1 MWEHLKRIIKPNG
14 VIVMTA
20 SQPFTT
26 ILIASNMKMFKYDWI
41 WSKGN
46 TTGFLNANKMPLRGH
61 EEVLVFSEA
70 KNGRHTYNPQK
81 TKGLMRKKGGYH
93 NKKAELYGDFKSKPV
108 VNDIYHPTSILDVG
122 TVYRNKNVHPTQKPV
137 ALMEYLIKTY
147 TNEGE
152 TVLDFTCGSGT
163 TCVACVRTGRKYIG
177 IEKDEKYFNIANK
190 RISEEMNNLFHNN
203 P

>member
-14 VIVMTA
+14 AIVMTA
-20 SQPFTT
+20 SQPFTSV
-26 ILIASNMKMFKYDWI
+26 LVSSNFKMFRYEWVWEK
-41 WSKGN
+41 SKA
-46 TTGFLNANKMPLRGH
+46 TGFLNAKKIPLIAH
-61 EEVLVFSEA
+61 ENITVFY
-70 KNGRHTYNPQK
+70 KKRPLYNPQK
-81 TKGLMRKKGGYH
+81 TKGAPYIDKRSGKKSV
-93 NKKAELYGDFKSKPV
+93 D
-108 VNDIYHPTSILDVG
+108 
-122 TVYRNKNVHPTQKPV
+122 VYRKMVFIPQNNKGERYPRTVIKFPMDSNTQHPTQKPV

-190 RISEEMNNLFHNN
+190 RIQEEQNSLFT
-203 P
+203 PQG